1 MKEPWTQSY
10 LFIDMYNDFPEIT
23 SMIHF
28 DSEVLYL
35 FVDFIRHLVNSAAIY
50 DKYHTVHFVTKIR
63 VFNVSR
69 KVRSERNHGVELQK
83 QP

>member
-1 MKEPWTQSY
+1 
-10 LFIDMYNDFPEIT
+10 MYNDFPEIT

-28 DSEVLYL
+28 DSEVLHL
-35 FVDFIRHLVNSAAIY
+35 FVDFIWYLVNSAAIY
-50 DKYHTVHFVTKIR
+50 DKRHAVDFVSKIR

-69 KVRSERNHGVELQK
+69 KVRSEWNHGVELQQ